1 MFSVPQTGTPAET
14 PGAFLPGPQWRGGSA
29 PGPGKRV
36 CSPRQGVRAVPSL
49 HCCLGGWPGTSRG
62 SRRPPGPVPGTRSC
76 LQLGLARS
84 AHSRQSRLLEKHRE
98 PHFLTDLLGFAG
110 SQFSLSEVL
119 VRAEPASR
127 ALTFHRR
134 RRVPS
139 PATKAPPRQGRGGLV
154 FRSEHSRGDRSPSL
168 SRLQTS
174 FAPGSS
180 AESSSE
186 PSPSRTHLRRF
197 WKIAAGGQERPLCVW
212 SLPGRGSLLLLPGFS
227 EK

>member
-1 MFSVPQTGTPAET
+1 MAGRQCARPREEGVLSSPGGMGRSQFALLLGRMAWDVHRQQTATWARAWNPELPA
-14 PGAFLPGPQWRGGSA
+14 AR
-29 PGPGKRV
+29 
-36 CSPRQGVRAVPSL
+36 PRSL
-49 HCCLGGWPGTSRG
+49 STQQT
-62 SRRPPGPVPGTRSC
+62 V
-76 LQLGLARS
+76 
-84 AHSRQSRLLEKHRE
+84 RLLEKHRE

-127 ALTFHRR
+127 ALTFHRG
-134 RRVPS
+134 RRVSS

-186 PSPSRTHLRRF
+186 PSPSRTHGH
-197 WKIAAGGQERPLCVW
+197 ISGG
-212 SLPGRGSLLLLPGFS
+212 SGR
-227 EK
+227 